1 MEYIIDSWEKAKKL
15 TLIRSSPCGIYSEIQ
30 LDKGVNYFILALEK
44 LGCTTCYSC
53 EGHFSKK
60 RYIPELYIVFYASK
74 AMILCLKQ
82 MLLHI
87 CTLEKESEDEW
98 SLRISFNNAKD
109 KKEKLTYLA
118 DQWNKILGP
127 IKYKEKIQNNVKS
140 I

>member
-15 TLIRSSPCGIYSEIQ
+15 TLIRSSPCGIYSQEI

-44 LGCTTCYSC
+44 LGCKTHYSC
-53 EGHFSKK
+53 EGHFSKNK
-60 RYIPELYIVFYASK
+60 YTPELYIVFDSPRSI
-74 AMILCLKQ
+74 ILCIRQ
-82 MLLHI
+82 MVLGI
-87 CTLEKESEDEW
+87 CKLEKESDTEW
-98 SLRISFNNAKD
+98 SLRIAFDNAKD

-127 IKYKEKIQNNVKS
+127 IKYKEKLKDNVKS